1 MKRTQFLFGIKLLLG
16 TELKANIIA
25 KLKIM
30 ENLDNIMNKTK
41 VLTQVYQFVCVYVN
55 RGKKSMKLS
64 KNNKENILEYMISVE
79 KLFSY

>member
-25 KLKIM
+25 KIKIM

-41 VLTQVYQFVCVYVN
+41 VLTQLYNFVCVCVCVN
-55 RGKKSMKLS
+55 REKKSMKLS
-64 KNNKENILEYMISVE
+64 KNNKTFLNI
-79 KLFSY
+79 